1 MKNSFLVGVFGF
13 ALAGCVSSTLPPPV
27 TPAQAVVV
35 DSNASAN
42 ADQCVGTSF
51 DIYFS
56 AGETEINEAA
66 QAVIEKIATAYQ
78 PCEVN
83 SLLVEG
89 HSDAT
94 GTEAS
99 NLVVSEKRALSVV
112 EALTNLG
119 ISPDR
124 VRIAPKGEA
133 DAITSDGLIEPQ
145 NRKTTVRIVV

>member
-1 MKNSFLVGVFGF
+1 MKNAFLVGVFGF
-13 ALAGCVSSTLPPPV
+13 ALAGYVSSTLPPPV
-27 TPAQAVVV
+27 TPAQAV
-35 DSNASAN
+35 
-42 ADQCVGTSF
+42 
-51 DIYFS
+51 
-56 AGETEINEAA
+56 
-66 QAVIEKIATAYQ
+66 IEKIATSYQ

-124 VRIAPKGEA
+124 VRIAPKGDA
-133 DAITSDGLIEPQ
+133 DAMTSNGLIEPQ